1 MRQNLNKKN
10 KDKIYKG
17 LLKDYENGNKL
28 FYNALEEKPTNVLR
42 LASAMFYLNKVT
54 YEIIAFGF
62 SEIIEQC
69 ELDNESKDTI
79 QALSHCKR

>member
-17 LLKDYENGNKL
+17 LLRDYENGNKL
-28 FYNALEEKPTNVLR
+28 LYNAIEEKPINALR

-54 YEIIAFGF
+54 YEIISFDLR
-62 SEIIEQC
+62 EIIEQC
-69 ELDNESKDTI
+69 ESENESKDT
-79 QALSHCKR
+79 L

>member
-17 LLKDYENGNKL
+17 LLRDYENGNKL
-28 FYNALEEKPTNVLR
+28 FYNAIEEKPINALR

-54 YEIIAFGF
+54 YEIISFGLR
-62 SEIIEQC
+62 EIIEQC
-69 ELDNESKDTI
+69 ESENESKDT
-79 QALSHCKR
+79 L